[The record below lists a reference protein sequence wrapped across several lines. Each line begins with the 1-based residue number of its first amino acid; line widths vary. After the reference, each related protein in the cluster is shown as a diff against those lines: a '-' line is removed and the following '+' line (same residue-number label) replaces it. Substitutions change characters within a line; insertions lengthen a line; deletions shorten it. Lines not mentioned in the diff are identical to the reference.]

1 MTLWAIK
8 NNNNI
13 PTTKRTGKK
22 GDGSLC
28 YVISSPFFGGYY
40 KDSFIILTGW
50 CAIQK
55 SGWFVPLRRTA
66 KEKEKEKGFLSFFS
80 PTICLFFYFL
90 TTNLYNPTNNVSP
103 PFFCIIYHTA
113 PDDLIHENSRFSFFF
128 SFSRDGDDN
137 FRRHVTDVIRII
149 SLAFLKM
156 LMGRFL
162 PSRFALV
169 YLFEYILARDL
180 R

>member
-13 PTTKRTGKK
+13 PATKRTGKK

-128 SFSRDGDDN
+128 SFFPRWRRQLPSSRD
-137 FRRHVTDVIRII
+137 
-149 SLAFLKM
+149 
-156 LMGRFL
+156 
-162 PSRFALV
+162 
-169 YLFEYILARDL
+169 
-180 R
+180 

>member
-13 PTTKRTGKK
+13 PATKRTGKK

-28 YVISSPFFGGYY
+28 YVIFSPFLGGYY

-50 CAIQK
+50 C
-55 SGWFVPLRRTA
+55 VLYRRA
-66 KEKEKEKGFLSFFS
+66 AGLFRYVELPKKNKKEKGFLSFFS

-103 PFFCIIYHTA
+103 PFFCIIYHAA
-113 PDDLIHENSRFSFFF
+113 PDDLYTKIHDFLFLY
-128 SFSRDGDDN
+128 FSRDGDN

-149 SLAFLKM
+149 SLAL
-156 LMGRFL
+156 
-162 PSRFALV
+162 
-169 YLFEYILARDL
+169 
-180 R
+180 